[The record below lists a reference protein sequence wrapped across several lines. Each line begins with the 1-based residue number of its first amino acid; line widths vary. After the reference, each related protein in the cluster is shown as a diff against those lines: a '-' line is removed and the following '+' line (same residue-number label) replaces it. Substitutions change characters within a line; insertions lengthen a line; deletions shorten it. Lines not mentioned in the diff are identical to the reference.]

1 MMMRKGFYISQV
13 KIAGP
18 GKKDAVVEFT
28 DGVNVVLGPS
38 NSGKSLILE
47 CIDYCFGYV
56 HKNTKQPDYAEKL
69 KALDGYKAVSVTV
82 NTADGKFAIIRAIGD
97 DDKVLINN
105 TPYFINTSRK
115 DQPKLNEFLLGLLDI
130 HEPHYIRAKKK
141 ASSSPNSVTFRALL
155 SNFYARQGKITT
167 ERSIFFNPDD
177 PCTGVTA
184 PALFLF
190 LLNGNN
196 CDDFKKKEDP
206 KISRARSEG
215 EKLYIEKQLSSLSSR
230 VDKLTSLRNE
240 MALSVSFDDDLNGQ
254 VEEIQKQI
262 DKAIKESHDIMA
274 QIYERNSKL
283 SEANT
288 IEEQFRSL
296 QTQYESD
303 IRRMSMI
310 LESEAKIQN
319 YPENSICPVCG
330 QPLQSGQHHPEYAP
344 AIVAESKLKKEKM
357 ADLQTA
363 QADLIQRRDKIK
375 EEISNLE
382 AKHRVIENRLNQ
394 ELVPKIQNL
403 KEKIERRRKYDQ
415 IVTELTVVSDQLQL
429 LHDDLDKN
437 QTVEKPKEELYHIED
452 DFNRNIIG
460 AFEKYLTD
468 ILQQVH
474 FPNASSAFWNMPTF
488 DVFFGKKSKTG
499 IMGGGFCAT
508 VNACVLLAYE
518 QFLIDSGKYVP
529 GCVFID
535 SPLTSLS
542 ESQYEEEKETIQHNF
557 AEYLLS
563 GKINGQVIL
572 ADHTDR
578 IKISDKS
585 RVNVIEYTHNRNH
598 GVYGFVPDMYQD
610 DIG

>member
-1 MMMRKGFYISQV
+1 MMRKGFYISQV

-18 GKKDAVVEFT
+18 GKKDAVVEFK

-38 NSGKSLILE
+38 NSGKSLILA

-56 HKNTKQPDYAEKL
+56 HKNEKQPDYAEKI
-69 KALDGYKAVSVTV
+69 KALDGYNAVYVTIK
-82 NTADGKFAIIRAIGD
+82 TSEGSYEIIRAIGD
-97 DDKVLINN
+97 DDHVLING
-105 TPYFINTSRK
+105 TTYYINDRKK
-115 DQPKLNEFLLGLLDI
+115 DQPKLNEFLLGLLGI
-130 HEPHYIRAKKK
+130 HEPHYIRAKRK
-141 ASSSPNSVTFRALL
+141 ASASPNSVSFRSLL
-155 SNFYARQGKITT
+155 ANFYVRQGKIET
-167 ERSIFFNPDD
+167 ERSVFFNPND
-177 PCTGVTA
+177 PNTGVTA

-206 KISRARSEG
+206 KISKARNEG
-215 EKLYIEKQLSSLSSR
+215 EKLYIEKQLSSLGSR

-240 MALSVSFDDDLNGQ
+240 MALSVSFDDDLTAQ

-262 DKAIKESHDIMA
+262 DEAIKESHDIMA

-303 IRRMSMI
+303 IRRMSLI
-310 LESEAKIQN
+310 LESEAKIHN
-319 YPENSICPVCG
+319 YPEKNICPVCG
-330 QPLQSGQHHPEYAP
+330 QSLQSGQYHPEYAP

-375 EEISNLE
+375 NEIIELE
-382 AKHRVIENRLNQ
+382 NKQHTIENRLNQ
-394 ELVPKIQNL
+394 ELIPKIQNL
-403 KEKIERRRKYDQ
+403 KEKVEQRRKFDQ

-437 QTVEKPKEELYHIED
+437 QTVEKSKEELYHIED
-452 DFNRNIIG
+452 DFNKNIIG
-460 AFEKYLTD
+460 AFEKHLTD

-488 DVFFGKKSKTG
+488 DVVFGKKSKTG

-508 VNACVLLAYE
+508 VNACVLMAYE

-585 RVNVIEYTHNRNH
+585 KVNVIEYTHNRNH